1 MIKRLMAGHGRICIT
16 PRRPVHMAG
25 YGYRSAVSTGVHD
38 DLYANAVYLD
48 DGSTR
53 ALIVALDLCSF
64 DRESLLELKGAIEA
78 RTGLNPDEVL
88 VNTSHTHAGPMTT
101 RRAYQPFEPGYLGA
115 VILWAAEAAA
125 EAIEDAQP
133 AVLAVGRA
141 PVEIGGNRRQTNPD
155 GTVSLGVNP
164 QGETLPEVTVWRLVR
179 QGVADIAL
187 WTAPVHGVVMG
198 DNNLLISSEWMG
210 ATVRILEGADAG
222 LRAVF
227 LQGCCGDQNPL
238 RQGSSFAWM
247 DVLAER
253 AARGVQQALV
263 AARKVDPL
271 PLVNVAE
278 VLDLPIARDA
288 QTEERTTEPCPVHGL
303 RLGDAV
309 LVGLAGE
316 PFVRYALYG
325 RALHGE
331 DTTMVLGYTDGTI
344 GYLPTREA
352 YDEGGYEPGAY
363 VWYPD
368 GVPLD
373 PSVEAVIKE
382 GMQRLMKKMGVVS
395 A

>member
-1 MIKRLMAGHGRICIT
+1 MKRLMAGHGRVRIT
-16 PRRPVHMAG
+16 PRYPVHMAG
-25 YGYRSAVSTGVHD
+25 YGYRSAKSAGVHD
-38 DLYANAVYLD
+38 DLFANAVYLT
-48 DGSTR
+48 DGSSR

-64 DRESLLELKGAIEA
+64 DDESLLELKGAIEA
-78 RTGLNPDEVL
+78 RTGLEPAEVL

-101 RRAYQPFEPGYLGA
+101 RRAYQPFEPGYLGGA
-115 VILWAAEAAA
+115 IVWTAEAAA
-125 EAIEDAQP
+125 AAIQDAQP
-133 AVLAVGRA
+133 AALAVGRA
-141 PVEIGGNRRQTNPD
+141 PVEIGGNRRQFSPD
-155 GTVSLGVNP
+155 GTVTLGVNP
-164 QGETLPEVTVWRLVR
+164 EGETLQEVSVWRLIR
-179 QGVADIAL
+179 EQAPDLIL

-198 DNNLLISSEWMG
+198 DNNLMISSEWMG
-210 ATVRILEGADAG
+210 ATVRVLEAADPG

-238 RQGSSFAWM
+238 RQGSTFGWM
-247 DVLAER
+247 DALAER
-253 AARGVQQALV
+253 AARGVQQALLE
-263 AARKVDPL
+263 AREVDPL
-271 PLVNVAE
+271 PLVNRFTTVDLLIAE
-278 VLDLPIARDA
+278 EAR
-288 QTEERTTEPCPVHGL
+288 TEQRHTEPCPVHGL
-303 RLGDAV
+303 RLGEAA

-344 GYLPTREA
+344 GYLPTKDA

-373 PSVEAVIKE
+373 PNVESVVKDGMLRLLKEMGAVP
-382 GMQRLMKKMGVVS
+382 